1 MFHFVGHGFVRD
13 GDGYLALIDSRGR
26 MAEIGAQ
33 EMGIMLRDHGILL
46 AVLNGCAT
54 GSTETEDLAG
64 GVGQT
69 LVSQGVP
76 AVVATT
82 RAIMDHSALRFAGEF
97 YRALTD
103 GYSAETAVVEGR
115 KALAIR
121 GWDWSAYVTYT
132 GPGVRLEEL
141 RTPEVRA
148 STTTPA
154 FA

>member
-33 EMGIMLRDHGILL
+33 DMGIMLRDHGILL

-69 LVSQGVP
+69 LVSQGVRQWSRRR
-76 AVVATT
+76 ARSWTT
-82 RAIMDHSALRFAGEF
+82 RHCASPA
-97 YRALTD
+97 
-103 GYSAETAVVEGR
+103 SSTAR
-115 KALAIR
+115 
-121 GWDWSAYVTYT
+121 
-132 GPGVRLEEL
+132 
-141 RTPEVRA
+141 
-148 STTTPA
+148 
-154 FA
+154 